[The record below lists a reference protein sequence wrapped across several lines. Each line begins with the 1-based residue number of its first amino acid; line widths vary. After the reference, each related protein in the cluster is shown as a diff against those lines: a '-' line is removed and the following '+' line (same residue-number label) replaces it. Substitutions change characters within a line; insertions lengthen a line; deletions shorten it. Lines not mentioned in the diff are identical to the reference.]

1 MKKSSKKIESMNEDE
16 IATTTTTQVAPQAEG
31 TTKTKQIGKGG
42 GTKEANSLFDLE
54 SEKDEVAE
62 FRGNAIKES
71 LPNYEAQMREDQAN
85 LETLRVRIVSRQ
97 GLGIDKDDA
106 DGEDLYVFDQ
116 NRRNGRRKM
125 PNGQSTYKLVASCKE
140 IGVDEKQCR
149 RLADRWALILKFRAM
164 GVVEPRLGVSHY
176 DAIKC
181 LASVEAKL
189 EALRDAE
196 INGLSVAALREK
208 YIEAKEPVQMGW
220 KERLCSLAEEASKE
234 LRIIHGLMM
243 EQGGSPDEDV
253 LSWIDDI
260 VVAANYFTPAAKEVA

>member
-1 MKKSSKKIESMNEDE
+1 MKKSSEKIESKIEDE
-16 IATTTTTQVAPQAEG
+16 IATMIMANGETVAEG
-31 TTKTKQIGKGG
+31 TTKAKPSKKGG
-42 GTKEANSLFDLE
+42 KSKKTGTPFDLK
-54 SEKDEVAE
+54 SEKDVVAE

-71 LPNYEAQMREDQAN
+71 LPNYEEQMREDQAN
-85 LETLRVRIVSRQ
+85 LEALRVRIVSRQ

-234 LRIIHGLMM
+234 LRIIHGLMK
-243 EQGGSPDEDV
+243 EQGGSPDDDV
-253 LSWIDDI
+253 WSWIDDI
-260 VVAANYFTPAAKEVA
+260 VVAANYFTPSAKEVA